1 MRRPFRAV
9 QARTPAQQ
17 RLSGRMKATARRRC
31 PGRFCTPAMHMPGW
45 WQRRHS
51 ASIRWASRT
60 LATGKGRIIGFCS
73 NLDGI
78 WHAWLD

>member
-1 MRRPFRAV
+1 
-9 QARTPAQQ
+9 
-17 RLSGRMKATARRRC
+17 
-31 PGRFCTPAMHMPGW
+31 MHMPGW